1 MSRARFVRGWLV
13 VSAMM
18 VARPSHAQRS
28 QTPARTP
35 TLTRAPTL
43 LRFVEATHPESER
56 GRAAAV
62 VLQLRVN
69 EQGRVDE
76 ARVTESAGAAFDRA
90 AIEAARQF
98 VFSPAEIDGRPA
110 AVRLAY
116 RYQFTIRVEAPTT
129 AEFVGVVRSRNAR
142 APLAGVTVAIDQ
154 TESTVTDGQGRFRFA
169 RVAPGA
175 RVVSISG
182 ERVVVQRVTEHFE
195 AGQRVEATYDV
206 SVAPPRGAAR
216 SEDEDDVELVV
227 TAPPVRRQAVTT
239 DVSAEQA
246 RRVPG
251 TQGDVLRVVESL
263 PGVARA
269 TAGSGALVVW
279 GAAPED
285 TRVLVDGVPVPR
297 LYHDGGFRSVL
308 SGELVSN
315 VELVPGAYGA
325 AYGRAL
331 GGLVRVETRGLEE
344 RGIHSAL
351 SVDAFDASASVRASV
366 GERGRVFA
374 AVRRAHLWRILD
386 AAGIDVG
393 GFVPVPRYGDAQLRV
408 GWIFSPRE
416 RFDFTV
422 LVSTDFTERSVRAAD
437 PSRDQ
442 RERRSLDVLRV
453 YGRYTRRDDG
463 FEVSIVPY
471 FGADASASRALTS
484 GVSTGVDNVTLRAGV
499 RASMRARVRPWLSLE
514 AGIDAEISRSELS
527 RDGSVALPAREGDV
541 RVFGQP
547 PPDQSNADRWTV
559 WHAGVAPYAEAT
571 VSLASGAIELVPGLR
586 VDPYARAASR
596 RAPPE
601 GISPSI
607 GLLAQDFRVEPRL
620 SARFRPH
627 RRVTLRA
634 AFGSVGQPPAAED
647 LSAVFGTPTLLA
659 PRATQWAAGATVAIT
674 DTLSAEATGFFT
686 ESSQLAMRSALA
698 APLRAEAL
706 VSEGV
711 GRAYGVQVLLR
722 QSLFRNFFGW
732 ITYSFSRSE
741 RKNNPES
748 EWRLFDFDQT
758 HVLGLVASY
767 TLPLG
772 FEVGARARLSSGFVR
787 TPVVGSYFDARRDRY
802 EPLFGAQNS
811 DRLPLFFQLDLRAS
825 KKFRVGVSELELS
838 LDVQNVTAQRNAEEF
853 VYDEA
858 FGRRDVIAGLPILPS
873 IGARWTF

>member
-1 MSRARFVRGWLV
+1 MNRACLFAGAFVLGSLVAATSFAQPSRG
-13 VSAMM
+13 
-18 VARPSHAQRS
+18 
-28 QTPARTP
+28 P
-35 TLTRAPTL
+35 TLTRPPTL

-56 GRAAAV
+56 GRAATV

-69 EQGRVDE
+69 ELGRVDE
-76 ARVTESAGAAFDRA
+76 ARVTESGGAEFDRA
-90 AIEAARQF
+90 ALDAARQF
-98 VFSPAEIDGRPA
+98 VFTPAEIDGRPA

-116 RYQFTIRVEAPTT
+116 RYQFTIRVEAPTS

-142 APLAGVTVAIDQ
+142 APMAGVTVSIEQ
-154 TESTVTDGQGRFRFA
+154 GESTVTDGHGRFRFE

-175 RVVSISG
+175 RVVSLSG
-182 ERVVVQRVTEHFE
+182 PRVVLQRVTERFE

-206 SVAPPRGAAR
+206 SVTPARAAQR

-331 GGLVRVETRGLEE
+331 GGLVRVETRSLED
-344 RGIHSAL
+344 RGVHGAL
-351 SVDAFDASASVRASV
+351 SVDAFDASASMRASI
-366 GERGRVFA
+366 GERARVFA
-374 AVRRAHLWRILD
+374 AVRRSHLWQLLA
-386 AAGIDVG
+386 AAGIDAG
-393 GFVPVPRYGDAQLRV
+393 GFVPIPRYGDAQLRV
-408 GWIFSPRE
+408 GWTLSPRE
-416 RFDFTV
+416 RIDLTV
-422 LVSTDFTERSVRAAD
+422 LLSTDFTERSVRVAD

-442 RERRSLDVLRV
+442 SERRTLDVLRV
-453 YGRYTRRDDG
+453 YGRYTRRGDG
-463 FEVSIVPY
+463 LEVSIVPY
-471 FGADASASRALTS
+471 AGVDAAGSRAQTS
-484 GVSTGVDNVTLRAGV
+484 GAATGVDNVTLRAGV
-499 RASMRARVRPWLSLE
+499 RASLRARVRPWLSVE
-514 AGIDAEISRSELS
+514 AGIDAELSRSDLARE
-527 RDGSVALPAREGDV
+527 GSVALPAREGDV

-547 PPDQSNADRWTV
+547 PPDQSNADRWSV
-559 WHAGVAPYAEAT
+559 WQAGVAPYAEAT
-571 VSLASGAIELVPGLR
+571 ISLASGAVELTPGLR
-586 VDPYARAASR
+586 VDPYVRSASR
-596 RAPPE
+596 RLPPE

-607 GLLAQDFRVEPRL
+607 GLFTQDFRVEPRL
-620 SARFRPH
+620 AARFRPH
-627 RRVTLRA
+627 PRVTIRA
-634 AFGSVGQPPAAED
+634 AFGAVGQLPAPED
-647 LSAVFGTPTLLA
+647 LSAVFGAPTLQS
-659 PRATQWAAGATVAIT
+659 PRGTQWAVGAAWAIN
-674 DTLSAEATGFFT
+674 DTLTAEATGFFT
-686 ESSQLAMRSALA
+686 ESSQLAMRSELA

-706 VSEGV
+706 VARGE

-722 QSLFRNFFGW
+722 QALVRNFFGW
-732 ITYSFSRSE
+732 ITYSLSRSE
-741 RKNNPES
+741 RKNSPES
-748 EWRLFDFDQT
+748 AWRSFDFDQT

-772 FEVGARARLSSGFVR
+772 FELGARARLSSGFVR

-811 DRLPLFFQLDLRAS
+811 DRLPVFFQLDLRAS
-825 KKFRVGVSELELS
+825 KRFRIGVSELELS
-838 LDVQNVTAQRNAEEF
+838 VDVQNVTAQRNAEEF
-853 VYDEA
+853 VYDES
-858 FGRRDVIAGLPILPS
+858 FGRREVIAGLPILPS
-873 IGARWTF
+873 VGARWTF